1 MADYSSDFQ
10 ISYDDARG
18 ACTVRFRCFDTPN
31 AVTVF
36 GEAAAGTAVEDV
48 LLEVRRLSLEFHR
61 LWSFSTPGSD
71 IARINEPVGRV
82 WVDDRTAR
90 LIAAMKSFN
99 EAEPLFDFTVGPVSY
114 VWKHAERV
122 PSDAEIAEAL
132 SHVGAEKVVVVGGEI
147 VKSDS
152 LAQVDVGGAAKGF
165 VADEIADLLR
175 SEGVARADVD
185 LGGNLFMLGDH
196 PAGRPWRVS
205 VRVPEGVVAEPP
217 VLEVRNCSVVT
228 SGSYERFAEI
238 DGARYQHIVDATTG
252 RPSESDIV
260 SATVACASSLQADM
274 LATVALLAGSPGFDA
289 LAARHPEATF
299 IAITRD
305 GTILR

>member
-10 ISYDDARG
+10 ISYDGARS

-48 LLEVRRLSLEFHR
+48 LLEVRRLCLEFHR
-61 LWSFSTPGSD
+61 LWSFTMPESD

-122 PSDAEIAEAL
+122 PSDAEIAA
-132 SHVGAEKVVVVGGEI
+132 GNVVVF
-147 VKSDS
+147 
-152 LAQVDVGGAAKGF
+152 Q
-165 VADEIADLLR
+165 
-175 SEGVARADVD
+175 
-185 LGGNLFMLGDH
+185 
-196 PAGRPWRVS
+196 
-205 VRVPEGVVAEPP
+205 
-217 VLEVRNCSVVT
+217 T
-228 SGSYERFAEI
+228 SGSDSVSMRFTIGAGDGRVLYATQDVGWVVASYLSQIDSANIYRWAEP
-238 DGARYQHIVDATTG
+238 T
-252 RPSESDIV
+252 P
-260 SATVACASSLQADM
+260 
-274 LATVALLAGSPGFDA
+274 
-289 LAARHPEATF
+289 
-299 IAITRD
+299 
-305 GTILR
+305 